1 MATWHG
7 GRTDVTSTRPGR
19 TAVNQPPV
27 FPHGQGGLA
36 VGSWLLGMRQ
46 FLVPF
51 GLDRSHRG
59 DRRIRGVRA
68 DRSRLFVIFDPGLPG
83 WSGHR
88 LRRDCSGN
96 VTVRRETLELPER
109 RCRMP
114 AVRPVVRAAAPAD
127 AEQVAAIFAHYVA
140 TSVAT
145 FEEVAPT
152 AADWRRRLGDLA
164 GRNLPFLVAE
174 ADGDGPVCGFA
185 YASPWRPKPA
195 YRHTVED
202 TVYLSP
208 GHTGRGLG
216 SALLGGLLAGC
227 AAAGARQVIA
237 VIADTGSDAS
247 AALHRRFGFTQAGV
261 LAGVGRKHGRWIDTV
276 LMQKDLGSGE

>member
-1 MATWHG
+1 M
-7 GRTDVTSTRPGR
+7 
-19 TAVNQPPV
+19 
-27 FPHGQGGLA
+27 
-36 VGSWLLGMRQ
+36 
-46 FLVPF
+46 VP
-51 GLDRSHRG
+51 
-59 DRRIRGVRA
+59 A
-68 DRSRLFVIFDPGLPG
+68 
-83 WSGHR
+83 
-88 LRRDCSGN
+88 
-96 VTVRRETLELPER
+96 
-109 RCRMP
+109 
-114 AVRPVVRAAAPAD
+114 AQPVVRAAVTAD

-145 FEEVAPT
+145 FEEVAPA
-152 AADWRRRLGDLA
+152 AADWRQRLGDLT

-174 ADGDGPVCGFA
+174 ADGDGSVCGFA

-208 GHTGRGLG
+208 GHTGRGIG
-216 SALLGGLLAGC
+216 GALLGGLLARC

-276 LMQKDLGSGE
+276 LMQKELMHKELGSGL